1 MRMLST
7 YESGPLQGGRLVLR
21 IQSLTPD
28 HSLFHQEH
36 LEYGV
41 NPDPFPLLPVR
52 VVKFYQGLQK
62 KQELSVDTQ
71 NKRFIHSTN
80 IKNKAPPLHTSMEVI
95 SYHANND
102 NYRHIKFVIHY
113 TVSNVYPWFCVN
125 CIQ

>member
-1 MRMLST
+1 MRST
-7 YESGPLQGGRLVLR
+7 YESGPLQGGGLVLR

-28 HSLFHQEH
+28 HGLFHQEH

-52 VVKFYQGLQK
+52 VFKFYQGLQK

-80 IKNKAPPLHTSMEVI
+80 IKNKAQPS
-95 SYHANND
+95 
-102 NYRHIKFVIHY
+102 HINGSHFLSCK
-113 TVSNVYPWFCVN
+113 
-125 CIQ
+125 Q

>member
-1 MRMLST
+1 MRST
-7 YESGPLQGGRLVLR
+7 YESGPLQGGGLVLR

-28 HSLFHQEH
+28 HGLFHQEH

-80 IKNKAPPLHTSMEVI
+80 IKNKAPPPPHQWKSCLMQTMI
-95 SYHANND
+95 ID
-102 NYRHIKFVIHY
+102 I
-113 TVSNVYPWFCVN
+113 
-125 CIQ
+125 

>member
-1 MRMLST
+1 MRMRFT
-7 YESGPLQGGRLVLR
+7 YESGPLQGGGLVLR

-28 HSLFHQEH
+28 HGLFNQEH

-62 KQELSVDTQ
+62 KHELSVNTR
-71 NKRFIHSTN
+71 NKEIYPLNEHKKQS
-80 IKNKAPPLHTSMEVI
+80 PPHTHTSMEVM

-102 NYRHIKFVIHY
+102 NRHIKFVIHY
-113 TVSNVYPWFCVN
+113 TALNVCPWFCVN

>member
-1 MRMLST
+1 MRMRST
-7 YESGPLQGGRLVLR
+7 YESGPLQGGGLVLR

-28 HSLFHQEH
+28 HGLFHQEH

-62 KQELSVDTQ
+62 KQELSVNTR
-71 NKRFIHSTN
+71 NKEIYPL
-80 IKNKAPPLHTSMEVI
+80 NKHKKQSSPLHTSMEVN
-95 SYHANND
+95 SYHTNND

-113 TVSNVYPWFCVN
+113 TALNVYPWFCVN

>member
-1 MRMLST
+1 MRMRST
-7 YESGPLQGGRLVLR
+7 YESGPLQGGGLVLR

-28 HSLFHQEH
+28 HGLFHQEH

-62 KQELSVDTQ
+62 KQELSVNTRHKEIYSL
-71 NKRFIHSTN
+71 NKHKKQSP
-80 IKNKAPPLHTSMEVI
+80 PPLHTSMEVN
-95 SYHANND
+95 SYHTNND
-102 NYRHIKFVIHY
+102 NRHVKFVIHY
-113 TVSNVYPWFCVN
+113 TALNVYPWFCVN